1 MLSRLSRRRSRLGM
15 PNRRHGT
22 WSRFPQSS
30 ASDRLWMH
38 LYGCIS
44 MDAPLWMHLYGC
56 TSMDAS
62 LWMHLYGCISMD
74 APLWSP
80 VRVYSC
86 TDDVYGCISMDAS
99 P

>member
-62 LWMHLYGCISMD
+62 LWMHLYGPLSVSTVVRMMSMD
-74 APLWSP
+74 AYPWTHRPELRHRGFP
-80 VRVYSC
+80 
-86 TDDVYGCISMDAS
+86 
-99 P
+99 